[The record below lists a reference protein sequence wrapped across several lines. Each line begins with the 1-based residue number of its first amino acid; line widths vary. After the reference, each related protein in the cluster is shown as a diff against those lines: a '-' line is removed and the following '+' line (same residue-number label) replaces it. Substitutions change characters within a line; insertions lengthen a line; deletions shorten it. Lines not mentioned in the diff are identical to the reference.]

1 LWLLR
6 QVFGVDCVGSD
17 DFAGGVVGDGGV
29 VFGGENHHMGVPS
42 DAEVVHFSN
51 CRHAPPPGKEFEMV
65 GFLDT
70 SGRPVER
77 GVKEVD

>member
-1 LWLLR
+1 
-6 QVFGVDCVGSD
+6 
-17 DFAGGVVGDGGV
+17 
-29 VFGGENHHMGVPS
+29 MGVPS